1 MKNIKYLLVFVLQLT
16 VIQLTIA
23 QTTDDK
29 GRPIGTQPGPIVESS
44 TSSNTSS
51 ATSNTGSDQD
61 DPNALINNSD
71 AGDIFYPGDMEEVMA
86 STSTFELID
95 KVNDMNK
102 MIDDLR
108 MTMEE
113 LRLENQVIRESL
125 NSCCST
131 SALGLSAS
139 DAYLIQNAPNPF
151 NESAEIRYFVPG
163 GLANV
168 EIHITDVKGEVLDI
182 YQINEAGYG
191 KLEVNAD
198 ALAMGT
204 FVYLLSVDNEIID
217 SKVMIITQ

>member
-1 MKNIKYLLVFVLQLT
+1 MKNIKYLLVFFLQLT
-16 VIQLTIA
+16 LIQLITA

-29 GRPIGTQPGPIVESS
+29 GRPVGTQPGPIAQTAS
-44 TSSNTSS
+44 TTSNSNNNSNTD
-51 ATSNTGSDQD
+51 NDQD
-61 DPNALINNSD
+61 DPNAIINND
-71 AGDIFYPGDMEEVMA
+71 GPDIFYPGDLEEVMA
-86 STSTFELID
+86 STNMFEVIE
-95 KVNDMNK
+95 KINEMGAT
-102 MIDDLR
+102 IDDMRL
-108 MTMEE
+108 TIEE

-125 NSCCST
+125 SNCCST

-163 GLANV
+163 GLTNV
-168 EIHITDVKGEVLDI
+168 EIRITDVKGDVLDV

-198 ALAMGT
+198 ALASGT